1 MFAKIIRQLYY
12 VIYKIDVR
20 NIYSGKIFIISI
32 ILLEI
37 VIGMILVNSLITVIY
52 MNIYENVNSFI
63 KLDMNIVWKCK
74 FNFFVI
80 YL

>member
-20 NIYSGKIFIISI
+20 NISSGKIFIIII

-37 VIGMILVNSLITVIY
+37 VIGMILFNSLITVIY

-63 KLDMNIVWKCK
+63 KLDMNIV
-74 FNFFVI
+74 
-80 YL
+80 

>member
-20 NIYSGKIFIISI
+20 NISSGKIFIISI

-37 VIGMILVNSLITVIY
+37 VIGMILFNSLITVIY

-63 KLDMNIVWKCK
+63 KLDMNIV
-74 FNFFVI
+74 
-80 YL
+80 